1 LKNKFISIISPLSVI
16 IALTLD
22 TAVVYYG
29 VYAVQNIGKN
39 ASALNIV
46 FLIIDIC
53 SIFLA
58 VFYTREVLRHGI
70 RFKEDSFELTFL
82 DENNAFEY
90 ANIESV
96 EVFKDTKASFK
107 KNFVDR
113 YSRITLNL
121 KDGNSATLELGLT
134 TKRKLKKIESEINS
148 RIEA

>member
-1 LKNKFISIISPLSVI
+1 MKNKFISIISPLSVI

-70 RFKEDSFELTFL
+70 SFKEDSFELTFL

-96 EVFKDTKASFK
+96 EVFKDTKASLK